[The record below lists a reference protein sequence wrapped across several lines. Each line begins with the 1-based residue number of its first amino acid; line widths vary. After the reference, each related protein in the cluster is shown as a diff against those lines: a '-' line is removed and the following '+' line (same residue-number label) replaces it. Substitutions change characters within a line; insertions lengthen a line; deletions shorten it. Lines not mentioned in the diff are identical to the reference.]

1 MDKKITKI
9 IKERFAN
16 NEFDVKSNL
25 TFYKQNK
32 AEFYEMVRRGII
44 TKNVGGK
51 IYLIEKPKPF
61 IKKHAKW
68 IITTVIALVVAI
80 TPFVIKKCDTD
91 SPANKQK
98 DITQSSYQEQ
108 NKIESEKNY
117 QNLNQVDSI
126 RYQKTDSASVP

>member
-32 AEFYEMVRRGII
+32 AEFYEMVRHGII

-61 IKKHAKW
+61 WKRLTRIQK
-68 IITTVIALVVAI
+68 IIFGVIGSILMLLTLLEV
-80 TPFVIKKCDTD
+80 TLNLSDRL
-91 SPANKQK
+91 NKTESQQK
-98 DITQSSYQEQ
+98 PKSEQESQ
-108 NKIESEKNY
+108 IEIEN
-117 QNLNQVDSI
+117 NIL
-126 RYQKTDSASVP
+126 KTDSLTKILRHD